1 MKSLFNMTNQHEW
14 TPEGLQLLLAIESY
28 IKQHGG
34 RHALLS
40 KVLKEDRTVRNSVRV
55 KLSTTVNNAPIR
67 KRKMVLLIKGNSRKK
82 FNSLNE
88 AATFIGCF
96 YGSIRSAI
104 YTKHRIY
111 GWVPQYV

>member
-1 MKSLFNMTNQHEW
+1 MTIQHEW
-14 TPEGLQLLLAIESY
+14 TPEGLQLLLVIESY

-34 RHALLS
+34 RHALLNQ
-40 KVLKEDRTVRNSVRV
+40 VLKEERTVRNAVRV
-55 KLSTTVNNAPIR
+55 KLSTMVKNSPIR

-88 AATFIGCF
+88 ATAFIGCF
-96 YGSIRSAI
+96 EGSIRSAI
-104 YTKHRIY
+104 NTKHRIY

>member
-1 MKSLFNMTNQHEW
+1 MTAQHEW

-34 RHALLS
+34 RHALLG
-40 KVLKEDRTVRNSVRV
+40 KVLKEERTARIAVRI
-55 KLSTTVNNAPIR
+55 KLSTTANNNTAVRRRKKVILINGR
-67 KRKMVLLIKGNSRKK
+67 KRKK
-82 FNSLNE
+82 FDSIIE
-88 AATFIGCF
+88 ATAFLGCPKN
-96 YGSIRSAI
+96 SIRSSI

>member
-1 MKSLFNMTNQHEW
+1 MTTQHEW

-34 RHALLS
+34 RHALLNQ
-40 KVLKEDRTVRNSVRV
+40 VLKEDRTVRNSVRV
-55 KLSTTVNNAPIR
+55 KLTTTVKNAPIR

-82 FNSLNE
+82 FDSIIE
-88 AATFIGCF
+88 ATAFLGCPKN
-96 YGSIRSAI
+96 SIRSSI